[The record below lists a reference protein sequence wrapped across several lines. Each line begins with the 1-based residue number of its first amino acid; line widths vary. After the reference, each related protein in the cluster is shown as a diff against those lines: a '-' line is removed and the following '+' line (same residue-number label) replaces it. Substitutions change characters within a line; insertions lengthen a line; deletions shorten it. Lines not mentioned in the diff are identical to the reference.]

1 MLTSTV
7 INKFLLSHL
16 FSFSQSHCTLFLP
29 QFFFF
34 FSKSDFLS
42 LFLFTISSNT
52 LSLSTFFAFGY
63 LNLADDGSA
72 SFLISLFRCGD
83 LVVVGL
89 DLGLADMGISSF
101 DVCLVVDGNFV
112 VDLGA

>member
-1 MLTSTV
+1 MM
-7 INKFLLSHL
+7 
-16 FSFSQSHCTLFLP
+16 
-29 QFFFF
+29 
-34 FSKSDFLS
+34 
-42 LFLFTISSNT
+42 
-52 LSLSTFFAFGY
+52 
-63 LNLADDGSA
+63 DDGSA